1 MSASV
6 IVRPII
12 SEKSMREA
20 EGGKFTFQ
28 VRKDAAKNAI
38 KKAIESQFSVK
49 VTGLSTIT
57 VKGKRKRVG
66 ARRMEVKSSVIKKA
80 IATLKKGQKIDL
92 FEMVGQAEE
101 EAKQ

>member
-1 MSASV
+1 MNGTI
-6 IVRPII
+6 IVKPII

-20 EGGKFTFQ
+20 EAGKFTFQ
-28 VRKDAAKNAI
+28 VRKDADKDAI

-49 VTGLSTIT
+49 VIGLSTIT

-66 ARRMEVKSSVIKKA
+66 ARRMEVKDSVSKKA

-92 FEMVGQAEE
+92 FEMVGHTEE
-101 EAKQ
+101 ENKK

>member
-1 MSASV
+1 MNSAL

-12 SEKSMREA
+12 TEKSMREA
-20 EGGKFTFQ
+20 EAGKFTFQ
-28 VRKDAAKNAI
+28 VVKDANKTAI
-38 KKAIESQFSVK
+38 KKAIESQFSVS

-66 ARRMEVKSSVIKKA
+66 KRRMEVKDSVIKKA

-92 FEMVGQAEE
+92 FEMVGQTEE
-101 EAKQ
+101 EITK

>member
-1 MSASV
+1 MSSV
-6 IVRPII
+6 VIIRPII
-12 SEKSMREA
+12 SEKSMHEA

-28 VRKDAAKNAI
+28 VRKDANKNAI

-49 VTGLSTIT
+49 VIGLSTIT

-66 ARRMEVKSSVIKKA
+66 SRRMEVKDSISKKA

>member
-1 MSASV
+1 MSAAV

-20 EGGKFTFQ
+20 ETGKFTFQ
-28 VRKDAAKNAI
+28 VRRDAGKDTI
-38 KKAIESQFSVK
+38 KKAIETQFSVK
-49 VTGLSTIT
+49 VTGLSTVT

-66 ARRMEVKSSVIKKA
+66 ARRMEIKDSVSKKA

-101 EAKQ
+101 EAK